1 MFFNHA
7 NGIKSTIGV
16 DFFSMYTIN
25 YLIVFFFLHFCR
37 STYAKTT
44 RDSRRAREREFL
56 QAVCKPNFAFCRYI
70 WFCRFS
76 CIYYFNCCVDCVFAS
91 FYFSSSTI
99 PSSIQEVN
107 FHQMTHLCFISDT
120 LDHKIFILTVLYS
133 YSVNLHIIQFLEEV
147 GRGGPYLFSL
157 KHIHRICLHYL
168 TFIP

>member
-56 QAVCKPNFAFCRYI
+56 QAVCKPNFAFC
-70 WFCRFS
+70 
-76 CIYYFNCCVDCVFAS
+76 
-91 FYFSSSTI
+91 
-99 PSSIQEVN
+99 
-107 FHQMTHLCFISDT
+107 
-120 LDHKIFILTVLYS
+120 
-133 YSVNLHIIQFLEEV
+133 
-147 GRGGPYLFSL
+147 
-157 KHIHRICLHYL
+157 
-168 TFIP
+168 